1 MSEDE
6 TIPPAAR
13 LLRDFV
19 NTREPQVDQ
28 ESLTTPERLRDWLTA
43 HQLLPTGSRLNAGH
57 LSTAIALREGV
68 RALLLDH
75 AGHSG
80 DPQVIAAYNTALAEV
95 PLRMAFDDTAHR
107 LVSADDAPA
116 ARALAHILEAI
127 RQCEQDHTWHRLK
140 ACARDTCRWAFYD
153 VSRNQSRRWCSMAGC
168 GNHIKMKRAYATRR
182 SRQLGAAAQQTALPR
197 QTTTT
202 TDGVGAQTYDERSR
216 PAASR
221 APLV

>member
-1 MSEDE
+1 MTEHE
-6 TIPPAAR
+6 TIPAAAR

-19 NTREPQVDQ
+19 NTREPQVDA
-28 ESLTTPERLRDWLTA
+28 ESLTTPERLRDWLAA
-43 HQLLPTGSRLNAGH
+43 HQLLPAGTRLSAEHVG
-57 LSTAIALREGV
+57 TAIALREGV

-80 DPQVIAAYNTALAEV
+80 DPEAIAAYNTALADV

-116 ARALAHILEAI
+116 ARAMAHIIEAI
-127 RQCEQDHTWHRLK
+127 RQCERDDTWHRLK

-153 VSRNQSRRWCSMAGC
+153 ASRNQSRRWCSMAGC

-182 SRQLGAAAQQTALPR
+182 NRQLAAAAPQTSLPR
-197 QTTTT
+197 RATA
-202 TDGVGAQTYDERSR
+202 DGE
-216 PAASR
+216 
-221 APLV
+221 